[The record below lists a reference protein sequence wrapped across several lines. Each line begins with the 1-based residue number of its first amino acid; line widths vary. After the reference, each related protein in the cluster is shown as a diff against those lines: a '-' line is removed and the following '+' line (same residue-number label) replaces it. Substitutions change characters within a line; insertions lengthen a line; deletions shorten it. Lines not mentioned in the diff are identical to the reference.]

1 MKFCAVVVAAV
12 LIASCVAS
20 ASDEGATKISVDSG
34 LSGLLEESAEV
45 ISPGLLDSMI
55 IDVEVTALGSIAQEL
70 IESIG
75 ITHNETVSKESLE
88 RLLEAAVTKVVE
100 NGTAAE
106 EVVEEAEELVEETA
120 VKSEVIPKGS
130 NEGGIPIKV
139 DKDAC
144 IDRYPFECPIY
155 VERGECKE
163 NPGWMTVNW

>member
-1 MKFCAVVVAAV
+1 MKFCSVVVAAV
-12 LIASCVAS
+12 FLSSCVAS

-45 ISPGLLDSMI
+45 ISPGVFDSMI
-55 IDVEVTALGSIAQEL
+55 IDVNVIPLGSVEQEL

-75 ITHNETVSKESLE
+75 ITNNETVSKEALE
-88 RLLEAAVTKVVE
+88 RLLEAAVTTVVE

-106 EVVEEAEELVEETA
+106 DLVEEFEEIA

>member
-1 MKFCAVVVAAV
+1 MKFCSVVTAAV

-34 LSGLLEESAEV
+34 LSGLIEESAEV
-45 ISPGLLDSMI
+45 ISPGLLDSMV
-55 IDVEVTALGSIAQEL
+55 IDEEGTPLGSIDQEL

-75 ITHNETVSKESLE
+75 ITNNETVSKEALE

-106 EVVEEAEELVEETA
+106 DVVEEVEEIA
-120 VKSEVIPKGS
+120 VKAEVIPKGS